1 MVRILRRQ
9 RPWHVG
15 HTPAS
20 NEDLLSLEPAVL
32 ASVPASDECKRWG
45 NGNGELSKLVI
56 FQQRL
61 LELWL

>member
-20 NEDLLSLEPAVL
+20 NKDLLSLEPAVL
-32 ASVPASDECKRWG
+32 ASVSASNKYKDVEMAMVSSQSLCFFNKDY
-45 NGNGELSKLVI
+45 
-56 FQQRL
+56 
-61 LELWL
+61 